1 MAEAVRHDK
10 TARQLRL
17 LSDALDSGRL
27 GPVRRLI
34 NTLAPAEIGNLL
46 ESLPP
51 AKRVVVWGLVDPEDD
66 GEVLVHVGDEVR
78 ESLLADMD
86 ADEIIAAVEDLD
98 IDDLA
103 DLVED
108 LPDTV
113 IDEVL
118 KSMDRENRERLEQ
131 VLSYPEDTAGRL
143 MNPDVVT
150 VRADV
155 NVDVVLRYLRLRGEL
170 PDHTDHL
177 FVVSR
182 RHQYLG
188 RLSLASLVTHED
200 STPINRLIDD
210 EQPAIDVEE
219 SAEEVARQF
228 SDHDWV
234 SAPVVDD
241 NNILLGRI
249 TIDDVVDIIREQA
262 EHQAL
267 GAAGLDEDE
276 DLFSPVKRAVRG
288 RVVWLGINLCTAFLA
303 ATVIGQYELTLQKIV
318 ALAVLMP
325 IVAGIGGNAA
335 VQVLTLMVRGL
346 ALGQVG
352 PSNAKILLWKE
363 IRVALINGILIG
375 GIVGVIAYFWF
386 RSPLLSLVITMALII
401 NFCAAATAGVLL
413 PLLLKRMNI
422 DPAVAGTVVVTAVTD
437 VMGFFSFLGLATL
450 ILMHLGRCYATPGQ
464 GGRLERR
471 ARLWLHRTAAN
482 LGGRWQDLLPHPRL
496 PAARPATGARRTGQV
511 HCPPPGRRALARHT
525 GDAGCT
531 AITELKT
538 PCTKTSK
545 ASQSLHRSQRS
556 DAYGAGAGLRRAAG
570 TGDSTRAT
578 PV

>member
-249 TIDDVVDIIREQA
+249 TIDDVVDLIREQA

-303 ATVIGQYELTLQKIV
+303 ATVIVQYELTLQKIV

-450 ILMHLGRCYATPGQ
+450 ILMH
-464 GGRLERR
+464 
-471 ARLWLHRTAAN
+471 
-482 LGGRWQDLLPHPRL
+482 
-496 PAARPATGARRTGQV
+496 
-511 HCPPPGRRALARHT
+511 
-525 GDAGCT
+525 
-531 AITELKT
+531 
-538 PCTKTSK
+538 
-545 ASQSLHRSQRS
+545 
-556 DAYGAGAGLRRAAG
+556 
-570 TGDSTRAT
+570 
-578 PV
+578 

>member
-27 GPVRRLI
+27 GPVRRLV
-34 NTLAPAEIGNLL
+34 NTLSPAEIGNLL

-51 AKRVVVWGLVDPEDD
+51 PKRVVVWGLVDPEDD

-86 ADEIIAAVEDLD
+86 TDEIIAAVEDLD

-131 VLSYPEDTAGRL
+131 VLSYDEDTAGRL

-150 VRADV
+150 VRADTT
-155 NVDVVLRYLRLRGEL
+155 VDVVLRYLRLRGEL

-177 FVVSR
+177 YVVSR

-188 RLSLASLVTHED
+188 RIALQSLLVHD
-200 STPINRLIDD
+200 ANTPVNQLVDD
-210 EQPAIDVEE
+210 EQPAIGVEE
-219 SAEEVARQF
+219 SSEEVARQF
-228 SDHDWV
+228 SDHDWI

-249 TIDDVVDIIREQA
+249 TIDDVVDIIRDQA

-267 GAAGLDEDE
+267 SAAGLDEDE
-276 DLFSPVKRAVRG
+276 DMFSPVRRAFR
-288 RVVWLGINLCTAFLA
+288 RRLVWLTINLGTAFLA
-303 ATVIGQYELTLQKIV
+303 ASVVGRFEGTIEKIV

-325 IVAGIGGNAA
+325 IVAGMGGNAGT
-335 VQVLTLMVRGL
+335 QVLALMVRGL
-346 ALGQVG
+346 ALGQIG
-352 PSNAKILLWKE
+352 RSNATTLLWKE
-363 IRVALINGILIG
+363 VRVALINGIVLG
-375 GIVGVIAYFWF
+375 VLLGIIVFVWYRDIA
-386 RSPLLSLVITMALII
+386 LSLVIASALTI
-401 NFCAAATAGVLL
+401 NLCSAALGGVLV
-413 PLLLKRMNI
+413 PITLKRMGF
-422 DPAVAGTVVVTAVTD
+422 DPALAGGVILTTVTD
-437 VMGFFSFLGLATL
+437 VMGFLSFLGLATL
-450 ILMHLGRCYATPGQ
+450 V
-464 GGRLERR
+464 
-471 ARLWLHRTAAN
+471 
-482 LGGRWQDLLPHPRL
+482 LLR
-496 PAARPATGARRTGQV
+496 
-511 HCPPPGRRALARHT
+511 
-525 GDAGCT
+525 
-531 AITELKT
+531 
-538 PCTKTSK
+538 
-545 ASQSLHRSQRS
+545 
-556 DAYGAGAGLRRAAG
+556 
-570 TGDSTRAT
+570 
-578 PV
+578 

>member
-27 GPVRRLI
+27 GPVRRLV

-51 AKRVVVWGLVDPEDD
+51 GKREVVWGLVDPEDD
-66 GEVLVHVGDEVR
+66 GEVLVHVGEEVR

-86 ADEIIAAVEDLD
+86 PDEIIAAVEDLD

-131 VLSYPEDTAGRL
+131 VLSYPEDSAGRL

-200 STPINRLIDD
+200 NTPINRLIDD
-210 EQPAIDVEE
+210 EQPASDVGE

-249 TIDDVVDIIREQA
+249 TIDDVVDIIRSQA

-267 GAAGLDEDE
+267 GAAGLDEEE
-276 DLFSPVKRAVRG
+276 DLFSPIRRAVRG

-303 ATVIGQYELTLQKIV
+303 ASVIGQFEMTLQKVV

-325 IVAGIGGNAA
+325 IVAGVGGNAA
-335 VQVLTLMVRGL
+335 VQVLTLMVRGI

-352 PSNAKILLWKE
+352 QSNARILLWKE
-363 IRVALINGILIG
+363 SRVALINGTLIG
-375 GIVGVIAYFWF
+375 TVVGIIAFLWF
-386 RSPLLSLVITMALII
+386 HSFLLSLVITLALII
-401 NFCAAATAGVLL
+401 NFCAAALAGVLL
-413 PLLLKRMNI
+413 PLLLKRMNV

-450 ILMHLGRCYATPGQ
+450 IL
-464 GGRLERR
+464 
-471 ARLWLHRTAAN
+471 LH
-482 LGGRWQDLLPHPRL
+482 
-496 PAARPATGARRTGQV
+496 
-511 HCPPPGRRALARHT
+511 
-525 GDAGCT
+525 
-531 AITELKT
+531 
-538 PCTKTSK
+538 
-545 ASQSLHRSQRS
+545 
-556 DAYGAGAGLRRAAG
+556 
-570 TGDSTRAT
+570 
-578 PV
+578 

>member
-27 GPVRRLI
+27 GPVRRLV

-51 AKRVVVWGLVDPEDD
+51 GKREVVWGLVDPEDD
-66 GEVLVHVGDEVR
+66 GEVLVHVGEEVR

-86 ADEIIAAVEDLD
+86 PDEIIAAVEDLD

-131 VLSYPEDTAGRL
+131 VLSYPEDSAGRL

-210 EQPAIDVEE
+210 EQPAIDVGE
-219 SAEEVARQF
+219 SADEVARQF

-249 TIDDVVDIIREQA
+249 TIDDVVDIIRSQA

-267 GAAGLDEDE
+267 GAAGLDEEE
-276 DLFSPVKRAVRG
+276 DLFSPIKRAVRG

-303 ATVIGQYELTLQKIV
+303 ATVIGQFELTLQKVV
-318 ALAVLMP
+318 AMAVLMP
-325 IVAGIGGNAA
+325 IVAGVGGNAA
-335 VQVLTLMVRGL
+335 VQVLTLMVRGI

-352 PSNAKILLWKE
+352 QSNARILLWKE
-363 IRVALINGILIG
+363 SRVALINGTLIG
-375 GIVGVIAYFWF
+375 TVVGIIAYLWF
-386 RSPLLSLVITMALII
+386 HSFLLSLVITLALII
-401 NFCAAATAGVLL
+401 NFCAAALAGVLL
-413 PLLLKRMNI
+413 PLLLKRMNV

-450 ILMHLGRCYATPGQ
+450 IL
-464 GGRLERR
+464 
-471 ARLWLHRTAAN
+471 LH
-482 LGGRWQDLLPHPRL
+482 
-496 PAARPATGARRTGQV
+496 
-511 HCPPPGRRALARHT
+511 
-525 GDAGCT
+525 
-531 AITELKT
+531 
-538 PCTKTSK
+538 
-545 ASQSLHRSQRS
+545 
-556 DAYGAGAGLRRAAG
+556 
-570 TGDSTRAT
+570 
-578 PV
+578 

>member
-10 TARQLRL
+10 TARQLRM

-27 GPVRRLI
+27 GPVRRLV
-34 NTLAPAEIGNLL
+34 NTLSPAEIGNLL

-51 AKRVVVWGLVDPEDD
+51 GKREIVWGLVDQEDD

-86 ADEIIAAVEDLD
+86 PDEIIAAVEDLD

-188 RLSLASLVTHED
+188 RISLAALLTHED
-200 STPINRLIDD
+200 TTPINRLIDD

-219 SAEEVARQF
+219 QAQEVARKF
-228 SDHDWV
+228 SDHDWI
-234 SAPVVDD
+234 SAPVVDE

-276 DLFSPVKRAVRG
+276 DLFAPVPRTTRRRA
-288 RVVWLGINLCTAFLA
+288 VWLGINLLTAFLA
-303 ATVIGQYELTLQKIV
+303 SWVIGNFEHVLQQVV
-318 ALAVLMP
+318 ACAVLMP
-325 IVAGIGGNAA
+325 IVASMGGVAGT
-335 VQVLTLMVRGL
+335 QVLTLMVRAL
-346 ALGQVG
+346 ALGQVSA
-352 PSNAKILLWKE
+352 SNAVPLLRKE
-363 IRVALINGILIG
+363 LLVAFANGVLWAVAVGGVAL
-375 GIVGVIAYFWF
+375 VVY
-386 RSPLLSLVITMALII
+386 RDVLL
-401 NFCAAATAGVLL
+401 AAAFGAAMEINLLAAALSGVFL
-413 PLLLKRMNI
+413 PLLLQRMRI
-422 DPAVAGTVVVTAVTD
+422 DPALAGGVILTTVTD
-437 VMGFFSFLGLATL
+437 CCGFASFLGLSTL
-450 ILMHLGRCYATPGQ
+450 FM
-464 GGRLERR
+464 
-471 ARLWLHRTAAN
+471 LH
-482 LGGRWQDLLPHPRL
+482 
-496 PAARPATGARRTGQV
+496 
-511 HCPPPGRRALARHT
+511 
-525 GDAGCT
+525 
-531 AITELKT
+531 
-538 PCTKTSK
+538 
-545 ASQSLHRSQRS
+545 
-556 DAYGAGAGLRRAAG
+556 
-570 TGDSTRAT
+570 
-578 PV
+578 

>member
-51 AKRVVVWGLVDPEDD
+51 AKRVVVWGLVDAEDD

-86 ADEIIAAVEDLD
+86 PDEIIAAVEDLD

-131 VLSYPEDTAGRL
+131 ALSYPEDTAGRL

-150 VRADV
+150 VRTDV

-188 RLSLASLVTHED
+188 RLSLASLVTHDD

-210 EQPAIDVEE
+210 EQPAIDVQE

-228 SDHDWV
+228 SDHDWI

-249 TIDDVVDIIREQA
+249 TIDDVVDIIRGQA

-267 GAAGLDEDE
+267 GAAGLDEDH
-276 DLFSPVKRAVRG
+276 DLFSPVLRAFR
-288 RVVWLGINLCTAFLA
+288 RRIVWQAINLCTAFLA
-303 ATVIGQYELTLQKIV
+303 ASVIARFELTIEKIV
-318 ALAVLMP
+318 ALAILMP
-325 IVAGIGGNAA
+325 IVAGMGGNAGI
-335 VQVLTLMVRGL
+335 QVLALMVRGL
-346 ALGQVG
+346 ALGQIG
-352 PSNAKILLWKE
+352 SANATTLWWKE
-363 IRVALINGILIG
+363 IRVATIG
-375 GIVGVIAYFWF
+375 GMTLGTALGLIVWFWFGDPVLSMVIA
-386 RSPLLSLVITMALII
+386 TALTL
-401 NFCAAATAGVLL
+401 NFLIAATGGVLI
-413 PLLLKRMNI
+413 PLTLKRLGF
-422 DPAVAGTVVVTAVTD
+422 DPALASGIFMTATTD
-437 VMGFFSFLGLATL
+437 VMGFLSFLGLATV
-450 ILMHLGRCYATPGQ
+450 IL
-464 GGRLERR
+464 
-471 ARLWLHRTAAN
+471 LH
-482 LGGRWQDLLPHPRL
+482 
-496 PAARPATGARRTGQV
+496 
-511 HCPPPGRRALARHT
+511 
-525 GDAGCT
+525 
-531 AITELKT
+531 
-538 PCTKTSK
+538 
-545 ASQSLHRSQRS
+545 
-556 DAYGAGAGLRRAAG
+556 
-570 TGDSTRAT
+570 
-578 PV
+578 

>member
-1 MAEAVRHDK
+1 MAETVRHDK

-27 GPVRRLI
+27 GPVRRLV
-34 NTLAPAEIGNLL
+34 NTLSPAEIGNLL

-51 AKRVVVWGLVDPEDD
+51 GKRVVVWGLVDPEDD

-86 ADEIIAAVEDLD
+86 TDEIVAAVEDLD

-150 VRADV
+150 VRADTTI
-155 NVDVVLRYLRLRGEL
+155 DVVLRYLRLRGEL
-170 PDHTDHL
+170 PEHTDHL
-177 FVVSR
+177 YVVSR

-188 RLSLASLVTHED
+188 RIALQALLTHEPN
-200 STPINRLIDD
+200 TAINQLIDD
-210 EQPAIDVEE
+210 EQPAIGVEE
-219 SAEEVARQF
+219 SDLEVARQF
-228 SDHDWV
+228 SDHDWI

-249 TIDDVVDIIREQA
+249 TIDDVVDIIRDQA

-276 DLFSPVKRAVRG
+276 DLFSPVPRAFR
-288 RVVWLGINLCTAFLA
+288 RRLLWLSINLGTAFLA
-303 ATVIGQYELTLQKIV
+303 SSVVGRFEGTIEKIV

-325 IVAGIGGNAA
+325 IVAGMGGNAGT
-335 VQVLTLMVRGL
+335 QVLALMVRGL

-352 PSNAKILLWKE
+352 ASNVRVLLWKE
-363 IRVALINGILIG
+363 LRVAAMNGLSLG
-375 GIVGVIAYFWF
+375 LVLGLVVWLWF
-386 RSPLLSLVITMALII
+386 GDPALSLVIGSALTI
-401 NFCAAATAGVLL
+401 NLLFAASAGVLV
-413 PLLLKRMNI
+413 PLTLKRMGF
-422 DPAVAGTVVVTAVTD
+422 DPALAGGVILTTVTD
-437 VMGFFSFLGLATL
+437 VMGFLAFLGLATL
-450 ILMHLGRCYATPGQ
+450 IL
-464 GGRLERR
+464 
-471 ARLWLHRTAAN
+471 
-482 LGGRWQDLLPHPRL
+482 
-496 PAARPATGARRTGQV
+496 
-511 HCPPPGRRALARHT
+511 
-525 GDAGCT
+525 
-531 AITELKT
+531 
-538 PCTKTSK
+538 
-545 ASQSLHRSQRS
+545 
-556 DAYGAGAGLRRAAG
+556 LR
-570 TGDSTRAT
+570 
-578 PV
+578 

>member
-27 GPVRRLI
+27 GPVRRLV

-51 AKRVVVWGLVDPEDD
+51 GKRVVVWGLVDPEDD

-86 ADEIIAAVEDLD
+86 PDEIIAAVEDLD

-177 FVVSR
+177 YVVSR

-188 RLSLASLVTHED
+188 RLALQSLVTHEAN
-200 STPINRLIDD
+200 TPINRLIDD
-210 EQPAIDVEE
+210 EQPAIDVRGIRRR
-219 SAEEVARQF
+219 SR
-228 SDHDWV
+228 
-234 SAPVVDD
+234 APVLRPRLD
-241 NNILLGRI
+241 LR
-249 TIDDVVDIIREQA
+249 
-262 EHQAL
+262 
-267 GAAGLDEDE
+267 AG
-276 DLFSPVKRAVRG
+276 
-288 RVVWLGINLCTAFLA
+288 
-303 ATVIGQYELTLQKIV
+303 
-318 ALAVLMP
+318 
-325 IVAGIGGNAA
+325 
-335 VQVLTLMVRGL
+335 
-346 ALGQVG
+346 
-352 PSNAKILLWKE
+352 
-363 IRVALINGILIG
+363 
-375 GIVGVIAYFWF
+375 
-386 RSPLLSLVITMALII
+386 
-401 NFCAAATAGVLL
+401 
-413 PLLLKRMNI
+413 
-422 DPAVAGTVVVTAVTD
+422 
-437 VMGFFSFLGLATL
+437 
-450 ILMHLGRCYATPGQ
+450 
-464 GGRLERR
+464 GGR
-471 ARLWLHRTAAN
+471 
-482 LGGRWQDLLPHPRL
+482 QQHP
-496 PAARPATGARRTGQV
+496 ARP
-511 HCPPPGRRALARHT
+511 HH
-525 GDAGCT
+525 
-531 AITELKT
+531 
-538 PCTKTSK
+538 
-545 ASQSLHRSQRS
+545 HR
-556 DAYGAGAGLRRAAG
+556 
-570 TGDSTRAT
+570 
-578 PV
+578 

>member
-1 MAEAVRHDK
+1 MAEAIRHDK

-27 GPVRRLI
+27 GPVKRLV
-34 NTLAPAEIGNLL
+34 NTLSPAEIGNLL

-51 AKRVVVWGLVDPEDD
+51 GKRTVVWGLVDPEDD
-66 GEVLVHVGDEVR
+66 GEVLLHVGEDVR
-78 ESLLADMD
+78 ENLIADMD
-86 ADEIIAAVEDLD
+86 PDELVAAVEDLD

-118 KSMDRENRERLEQ
+118 KSMDRENRDRLEQ

-150 VRADV
+150 VRTDTT
-155 NVDVVLRYLRLRGEL
+155 VDVVLRYLRLRGEL

-177 FVVSR
+177 YVVSR

-188 RLSLASLVTHED
+188 RIAVTALLTHEPG
-200 STPINRLIDD
+200 TPINKLVDD
-210 EQPAIDVEE
+210 EQPAIDVGET
-219 SAEEVARQF
+219 ATEVARQF
-228 SDHDWV
+228 SDHDWI

-276 DLFSPVKRAVRG
+276 DLFSPVPRAWR
-288 RVVWLGINLCTAFLA
+288 RRLMWLSINLGTAFLA
-303 ATVIGQYELTLQKIV
+303 AKVVDSFKGTIDELV

-325 IVAGIGGNAA
+325 IVAGMGGNAGT
-335 VQVLTLMVRGL
+335 QVLALMVRGL

-352 PSNAKILLWKE
+352 ASNIRTLMWKE
-363 IRVALINGILIG
+363 ARVALLNGLVLGLVLALI
-375 GIVGVIAYFWF
+375 VLAWF
-386 RSPLLSLVITMALII
+386 QDIGLSLVIFTALTA
-401 NFCAAATAGVLL
+401 NLLFAALAGVMV
-413 PLLLKRMNI
+413 PVTLKRAGY
-422 DPAVAGTVVVTAVTD
+422 DPALASSIFLTTVTD
-437 VMGFFSFLGLATL
+437 VMGFFTFLGLATL
-450 ILMHLGRCYATPGQ
+450 
-464 GGRLERR
+464 
-471 ARLWLHRTAAN
+471 
-482 LGGRWQDLLPHPRL
+482 LLVR
-496 PAARPATGARRTGQV
+496 
-511 HCPPPGRRALARHT
+511 
-525 GDAGCT
+525 
-531 AITELKT
+531 
-538 PCTKTSK
+538 
-545 ASQSLHRSQRS
+545 
-556 DAYGAGAGLRRAAG
+556 
-570 TGDSTRAT
+570 
-578 PV
+578 

>member
-27 GPVRRLI
+27 GPVRRLV
-34 NTLAPAEIGNLL
+34 NTLSPAEIGNLL

-51 AKRVVVWGLVDPEDD
+51 AKRTVVWGLVDAEDD
-66 GEVLVHVGDEVR
+66 GEVLVHVGDDVR
-78 ESLLADMD
+78 EGLLAEMD
-86 ADEIIAAVEDLD
+86 PDEIIAAVEDLD

-131 VLSYPEDTAGRL
+131 VLSYDEDTAGRL

-150 VRADV
+150 VRTDTT
-155 NVDVVLRYLRLRGEL
+155 VDVVLRYLRLRGEL

-177 FVVSR
+177 YVVSR

-188 RLSLASLVTHED
+188 RIALQALLTHEPN
-200 STPINRLIDD
+200 TPINKLIDD
-210 EQPAIDVEE
+210 EQPAIGVDE
-219 SAEEVARQF
+219 SSDEVARQF
-228 SDHDWV
+228 SDHDWI

-276 DLFSPVKRAVRG
+276 DLFSPVPRATR
-288 RVVWLGINLCTAFLA
+288 RRLLWLGINLGTAFLA
-303 ATVIGQYELTLQKIV
+303 ASVVGQFQATIAHIV

-325 IVAGIGGNAA
+325 IVAGMGGNAGT
-335 VQVLTLMVRGL
+335 QVLALVVRGL
-346 ALGQVG
+346 ALGQLG
-352 PSNAKILLWKE
+352 ASNVQVLIWKE
-363 IRVALINGILIG
+363 IRVALLNGLALGVVLG
-375 GIVGVIAYFWF
+375 GIVFLWFREWPLALVIA
-386 RSPLLSLVITMALII
+386 SALTI
-401 NFCAAATAGVLL
+401 NLFFAALAGVLV
-413 PLLLKRMNI
+413 PVTLKRMGF
-422 DPAVAGTVVVTAVTD
+422 DPALAGGVILTTVTD
-437 VMGFFSFLGLATL
+437 VMGFLAFLGLATL
-450 ILMHLGRCYATPGQ
+450 ILVR
-464 GGRLERR
+464 
-471 ARLWLHRTAAN
+471 
-482 LGGRWQDLLPHPRL
+482 
-496 PAARPATGARRTGQV
+496 
-511 HCPPPGRRALARHT
+511 
-525 GDAGCT
+525 
-531 AITELKT
+531 
-538 PCTKTSK
+538 
-545 ASQSLHRSQRS
+545 
-556 DAYGAGAGLRRAAG
+556 
-570 TGDSTRAT
+570 
-578 PV
+578 

>member
-1 MAEAVRHDK
+1 MAEAVRHDR

-27 GPVRRLI
+27 GPVRRLV

-51 AKRVVVWGLVDPEDD
+51 AKRAVVWGLVDAEDD

-86 ADEIIAAVEDLD
+86 PDEIIAAVEDLD

-200 STPINRLIDD
+200 STPINRLVDD
-210 EQPAIDVEE
+210 EQPAIDVGE
-219 SAEEVARQF
+219 SADEVARQF

-241 NNILLGRI
+241 NNILIGRI
-249 TIDDVVDIIREQA
+249 TIDDVVDIIRSQA

-267 GAAGLDEDE
+267 GAAGLDEEE
-276 DLFSPVKRAVRG
+276 DLFSPIRRAVRG

-303 ATVIGQYELTLQKIV
+303 ASVIGQFEMTLQKVV

-325 IVAGIGGNAA
+325 IVAGVGGNAA
-335 VQVLTLMVRGL
+335 VQVLTLMVRGI

-352 PSNAKILLWKE
+352 QSNARILLWKE
-363 IRVALINGILIG
+363 SRVALINGTLIG
-375 GIVGVIAYFWF
+375 TVVGIIAFLWF
-386 RSPLLSLVITMALII
+386 HSFLLSLVITLALII
-401 NFCAAATAGVLL
+401 NFCAAALAGVLL
-413 PLLLKRMNI
+413 PLLLKRMNV

-450 ILMHLGRCYATPGQ
+450 IL
-464 GGRLERR
+464 
-471 ARLWLHRTAAN
+471 LH
-482 LGGRWQDLLPHPRL
+482 
-496 PAARPATGARRTGQV
+496 
-511 HCPPPGRRALARHT
+511 
-525 GDAGCT
+525 
-531 AITELKT
+531 
-538 PCTKTSK
+538 
-545 ASQSLHRSQRS
+545 
-556 DAYGAGAGLRRAAG
+556 
-570 TGDSTRAT
+570 
-578 PV
+578 

>member
-27 GPVRRLI
+27 GPVRRLV

-51 AKRVVVWGLVDPEDD
+51 GKREVVWGLVDPEDD
-66 GEVLVHVGDEVR
+66 GEVLVHVGEEVR

-86 ADEIIAAVEDLD
+86 PDEIIAAVEDLD

-131 VLSYPEDTAGRL
+131 VLSYPEDSAGRL

-210 EQPAIDVEE
+210 EQPAIDVGE
-219 SAEEVARQF
+219 SADEVARQF

-249 TIDDVVDIIREQA
+249 TIDDVVDIIRSQA

-267 GAAGLDEDE
+267 GAAGLDEEE
-276 DLFSPVKRAVRG
+276 DLFSPIKRAVRG
-288 RVVWLGINLCTAFLA
+288 REVSLGINLCTAFLA
-303 ATVIGQYELTLQKIV
+303 ASVIGQFELTLQKVV

-325 IVAGIGGNAA
+325 IVAGVGGNAA
-335 VQVLTLMVRGL
+335 VQVLTLMVRGI

-352 PSNAKILLWKE
+352 QSNARILLWKE
-363 IRVALINGILIG
+363 SRVALINGTLIG
-375 GIVGVIAYFWF
+375 TVVGIIAYLWF
-386 RSPLLSLVITMALII
+386 HSFLLSLVITLALII
-401 NFCAAATAGVLL
+401 NFCAAALAGVLL
-413 PLLLKRMNI
+413 PLLLKRMNV

-450 ILMHLGRCYATPGQ
+450 IL
-464 GGRLERR
+464 
-471 ARLWLHRTAAN
+471 LH
-482 LGGRWQDLLPHPRL
+482 
-496 PAARPATGARRTGQV
+496 
-511 HCPPPGRRALARHT
+511 
-525 GDAGCT
+525 
-531 AITELKT
+531 
-538 PCTKTSK
+538 
-545 ASQSLHRSQRS
+545 
-556 DAYGAGAGLRRAAG
+556 
-570 TGDSTRAT
+570 
-578 PV
+578 

>member
-27 GPVRRLI
+27 GPVRRLV
-34 NTLAPAEIGNLL
+34 NTLSPAEIGNLL

-51 AKRVVVWGLVDPEDD
+51 GKRTVVWGLVDPEDD

-78 ESLLADMD
+78 EGLIADMD
-86 ADEIIAAVEDLD
+86 PDELVAAVEDLD

-131 VLSYPEDTAGRL
+131 VLSYDEDSAGRL

-150 VRADV
+150 VRADTTI
-155 NVDVVLRYLRLRGEL
+155 DVVLRYLRLRGEL
-170 PDHTDHL
+170 PEHTDHIY
-177 FVVSR
+177 VVSK

-188 RLSLASLVTHED
+188 RIALQALLTHEP
-200 STPINRLIDD
+200 STPINQLLDD
-210 EQPAIDVEE
+210 EQPAIGVDEL
-219 SAEEVARQF
+219 SDEVARQF
-228 SDHDWV
+228 SDHDWI

-276 DLFSPVKRAVRG
+276 DLFSPVWRATR
-288 RVVWLGINLCTAFLA
+288 RRLIWLSINLGTAFLA
-303 ATVIGQYELTLQKIV
+303 ASVVGQFEATITELV

-325 IVAGIGGNAA
+325 IVAGMGGNAGT
-335 VQVLTLMVRGL
+335 QVLALMVRGI

-352 PSNAKILLWKE
+352 ASNIKPLLWKE
-363 IRVALINGILIG
+363 ARVALLNGIVLGTI
-375 GIVGVIAYFWF
+375 
-386 RSPLLSLVITMALII
+386 LALIVLLWFHSI
-401 NFCAAATAGVLL
+401 GLSVVIFVALTCNLVLAAIAGVLV
-413 PLLLKRMNI
+413 PVALKRAGY
-422 DPAVAGTVVVTAVTD
+422 DPALASGIFLTTVTD
-437 VMGFFSFLGLATL
+437 VMGFFTFLGLATL
-450 ILMHLGRCYATPGQ
+450 V
-464 GGRLERR
+464 
-471 ARLWLHRTAAN
+471 
-482 LGGRWQDLLPHPRL
+482 LLR
-496 PAARPATGARRTGQV
+496 
-511 HCPPPGRRALARHT
+511 
-525 GDAGCT
+525 
-531 AITELKT
+531 
-538 PCTKTSK
+538 
-545 ASQSLHRSQRS
+545 
-556 DAYGAGAGLRRAAG
+556 
-570 TGDSTRAT
+570 
-578 PV
+578 